1 MELQV
6 STRDSYGKALKE
18 IGADSKIVVLDADLS
33 SSTKTSVFAEA
44 YRDRFINVGISE
56 QNLFG
61 IAAGLACSG
70 KTVFASTFAVFV
82 GKAWDILRII
92 AHDRLN
98 VKVTVSHGGISNGPD
113 GWSHHSIED
122 IAMMR
127 ALPNFTVVV
136 PADSVEAES
145 VVKVA
150 AQNDGPWYIRL
161 SKLEVPTINGIDY
174 RFLPGKGNVLLDGSD
189 VSIIACGAMVHAA
202 LGAAEILKGDGVR
215 AMVINMASIKPI
227 DVELVLRAARE
238 TGAVVTAEE
247 GSVIGGL
254 GGAVAEATSSYC
266 PVTVERVGIND
277 TFTQS
282 GGRDLYGFYGLTAEG
297 ITEACRRVRKR

>member
-1 MELQV
+1 MQV

-18 IGADSKIVVLDADLS
+18 IGADSRIVVLDADLS
-33 SSTKTSVFAEA
+33 SSTRTSVFAEA

-56 QNLFG
+56 QDLFG
-61 IAAGLACSG
+61 VAAGMACSG

-82 GKAWDILRII
+82 GKAWDMLRII

-98 VKVTVSHGGISNGPD
+98 VKVAVSHGGISNGPD

-136 PADSVEAES
+136 PADGVEAES
-145 VVKVA
+145 TVKVA
-150 AQNDGPWYIRL
+150 AQDDGPWYIRL

-174 RFLPGKGNVLLDGSD
+174 QFLPGRGSVLLDGSD
-189 VSIIACGAMVHAA
+189 VSIMACGTMVHAA
-202 LGAAEILKGDGVR
+202 LGAAEILKVEGMKAR
-215 AMVINMASIKPI
+215 VINMASVKPI
-227 DVELVLRAARE
+227 DRELLLRAARE
-238 TGAVVTAEE
+238 TGAIVTAEE

-254 GGAVAEATSSYC
+254 GGAIAELTSSCC
-266 PVTVERVGIND
+266 PVKVEMVGIND

-282 GGRDLYGFYGLTAEG
+282 GGRDLYEFYGLTAES
-297 ITEACRRVRKR
+297 IADACRRARKR